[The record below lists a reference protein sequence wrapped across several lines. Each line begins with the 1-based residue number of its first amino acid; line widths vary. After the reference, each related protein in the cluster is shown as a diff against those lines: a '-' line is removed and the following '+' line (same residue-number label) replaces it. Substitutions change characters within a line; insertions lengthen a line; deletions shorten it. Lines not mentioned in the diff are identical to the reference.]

1 MRRGNSAGVGIM
13 GREETTVMSRP
24 KLEPS
29 PAHPISIEPTDG
41 RVIVSVGGHVVADT
55 TAAVTLREAGY
66 APVQYIPF
74 ADLDQSVLRRSET
87 VTYCPYKGDAS
98 YLSVDL
104 GENVRVDDVIW
115 RYEEPFPAVA
125 EIAGRVAF
133 YADRAEVR
141 VGADAPPRAR

>member
-1 MRRGNSAGVGIM
+1 M
-13 GREETTVMSRP
+13 
-24 KLEPS
+24 
-29 PAHPISIEPTDG
+29 
-41 RVIVSVGGHVVADT
+41 
-55 TAAVTLREAGY
+55 
-66 APVQYIPF
+66 
-74 ADLDQSVLRRSET
+74 VLRRSET

-104 GENVRVDDVIW
+104 GEHVQVVDVIW